1 LVKLEALTSRDGK
14 AVDEIRHD
22 KDGIQQKDDGIEEGG
37 SPPAVAQ
44 TVPCAEEGKG
54 TKKQLRMIELQKLQ
68 SSTEQSKKP
77 RLLKPTNTKLTREKA
92 AKGGEEIKK
101 VKKDKT

>member
-1 LVKLEALTSRDGK
+1 
-14 AVDEIRHD
+14 
-22 KDGIQQKDDGIEEGG
+22 
-37 SPPAVAQ
+37 
-44 TVPCAEEGKG
+44 
-54 TKKQLRMIELQKLQ
+54 MIELQKLQ